1 MWFLKT
7 DGCRVL
13 ESSSSVNEGMQV
25 ACVQELHGT
34 LRWRED
40 QCRRRIRKILAVR
53 RKGIKVVN
61 TKFIAINFKGVQHLR
76 QHDEFSPSLDGVE
89 STGFFI
95 DSVETFKRDGDVRN
109 LHPVFDGSTTQVELH
124 DATVK
129 GISHV
134 LTVQTVSPLLL
145 S

>member
-7 DGCRVL
+7 NGCRVL

-25 ACVQELHGT
+25 VCVQELHGT

-53 RKGIKVVN
+53 REGTKVVD

-76 QHDEFSPSLDGVE
+76 QHDEFSPSLDGVK
-89 STGFFI
+89 STGSFI
-95 DSVETFKRDGDVRN
+95 GPVQTIKRNGDVRD
-109 LHPVFDGSTTQVELH
+109 LHPVFDGSTAQVEFRN
-124 DATVK
+124 ATVK
-129 GISHV
+129 GVSHV
-134 LTVQTVSPLLL
+134 FTG
-145 S
+145 